1 MQRLT
6 DEIIQFFHRHNF
18 VIVSS
23 IGKDGFPHSACKGIV
38 KIDKNCKVYL
48 LDLYKKKTFENL
60 RHNPHISLTAVDE
73 HKFKGYCLKG
83 KARIV
88 RSDRLSA
95 HIINAWENKITSRIA
110 HRFLK
115 NIKGEKG
122 HPMHPESL
130 LPKPRYLIIVSVCE
144 IIDLTPS
151 HLKQPLE

>member
-38 KIDKNCKVYL
+38 KIDRNEVYL

-83 KARIV
+83 KARII

-95 HIINAWENKITSRIA
+95 HIIKAWENKITSRIT

-115 NIKGEKG
+115 NIRGERG
-122 HPMHPESL
+122 HPMHPEAL
-130 LPKPRYLIIVSVCE
+130 LPKPRYLIAVGVDE

-151 HLKQPLE
+151 HLKQAK